1 MTAKILLQAICTSRK
16 ENNLKSNVFI
26 FIDLC
31 VFLQSEQNIVASFD
45 RKGEYIYTGNSK
57 GKVST
62 RFKLQLDFV
71 AKVGLW
77 YMYMYVCGGILVL
90 EGRGGEW

>member
-1 MTAKILLQAICTSRK
+1 MYFTESKQFEIKI
-16 ENNLKSNVFI
+16 NVFI

-57 GKVST
+57 GKVSI
-62 RFKLQLDFV
+62 RSKLQLDFV

-77 YMYMYVCGGILVL
+77 YMYLYVCGGILVL